1 MAILIQKQY
10 SFMHPQFI
18 IIGAFSAAVAVA
30 LGAFGAHRLQSKV
43 TKERMETYQTGVQ
56 YHMYHSLGL
65 ILLGIL
71 NNALTSNNYILWSGW
86 LMIMGIILFSGSLY
100 LLVISDKKWFGLIT
114 PFGGLAFIASWVM
127 LAFMF
132 M

>member
-1 MAILIQKQY
+1 
-10 SFMHPQFI
+10 MHPQFI
-18 IIGAFSAAVAVA
+18 IIGAFSAAVAVT
-30 LGAFGAHRLQSKV
+30 LGAFGAHGLQSKV
-43 TKERMETYQTGVQ
+43 TKERMETYQTGVH

-127 LAFMF
+127 LALMF